1 VNRSLTAFLLVFASM
16 ALFASRVAAQAPPSG
31 KDVVAPTAYVSFDP
45 VARGTAFQV
54 AVVMKIRPGFH
65 VNAREVTEDYLI
77 RTDLRADVPAGFKA
91 GDVIYPKGTL
101 QSFSFSKNKPLNVY
115 TESVTL
121 FVPVTALSEAP
132 AGTRHMP
139 MKLRYQAC
147 SAEICLP
154 PVTLNLDV
162 PLNVTATAGASRPT
176 HPEVFS
182 SHK

>member
-1 VNRSLTAFLLVFASM
+1 MKRSLAALAFVLASA

-45 VARGTAFQV
+45 VARGASFQV
-54 AVVMKIRPGFH
+54 AVVMKIRSGFH

-77 RTDLRADVPAGFKA
+77 RTDLRAEVPAGFKA
-91 GDVIYPKGTL
+91 GEVVYPKGTL
-101 QSFSFSKNKPLNVY
+101 QTFSFSKNKPLNVY
-115 TESVTL
+115 TDSVTL

-132 AGTRHMP
+132 AGTQHIP

-162 PLNVTATAGASRPT
+162 PLNVTATPGAARPA

-182 SHK
+182 ARK

>member
-1 VNRSLTAFLLVFASM
+1 VAFFASW
-16 ALFASRVAAQAPPSG
+16 LAAQTPPSG

-45 VARGTAFQV
+45 VARGAAFQV

-77 RTDLRADVPAGFKA
+77 RTDLHADVPAGFKA
-91 GDVIYPKGTL
+91 SDVIYPKGTL
-101 QSFSFSKNKPLNVY
+101 QTFSFSKNKPLNVY
-115 TESVTL
+115 TDSVTL

-132 AGTRHMP
+132 AGTQHMP

-162 PLNVTATAGASRPT
+162 PLNVAATPSAARPA

-182 SHK
+182 ARK

>member
-1 VNRSLTAFLLVFASM
+1 VKRSLATLLLGVAGVVNFTSG
-16 ALFASRVAAQAPPSG
+16 VAAQAPPSG

-45 VARGTAFQV
+45 VARGAAFQV

-91 GDVIYPKGTL
+91 GEVVYPKGTL
-101 QSFSFSKNKPLNVY
+101 QTFSFSKNKPLNVY
-115 TESVTL
+115 TDSVTL
-121 FVPVTALSEAP
+121 FVPVTALPEAP
-132 AGTRHMP
+132 GGTLHLP

-162 PLNVTATAGASRPT
+162 PLNVAATPSAARPA

-182 SHK
+182 LRK

>member
-1 VNRSLTAFLLVFASM
+1 MKRSLTACLLSFAIV
-16 ALFASRVAAQAPPSG
+16 ALFASRVAAQVPPSG
-31 KDVVAPTAYVSFDP
+31 KEVVAPTAYVSFDP
-45 VARGTAFQV
+45 VARGAAFQV
-54 AVVMKIRPGFH
+54 AVIMKIRPGFH

-101 QSFSFSKNKPLNVY
+101 QTFSFSKNKPLNVY
-115 TESVTL
+115 TDSVTL

-132 AGTRHMP
+132 AGMQHLP

-162 PLNVTATAGASRPT
+162 PLNVAATASAARPA

-182 SHK
+182 PRK

>member
-1 VNRSLTAFLLVFASM
+1 MKRSLANFVVLL
-16 ALFASRVAAQAPPSG
+16 AAVVGLAGPIEAQVPSG
-31 KDVVAPTAYVSFDP
+31 KDVVAPTAYVSYDP
-45 VARGTAFQV
+45 VARGAAFQV

-91 GDVIYPKGTL
+91 GEVIYPQGTL
-101 QSFSFSKNKPLNVY
+101 QTFSFSKNKPLNVY
-115 TESVTL
+115 TDSLTL
-121 FVPVTALSEAP
+121 YLPLTVLSEAP
-132 AGTRHMP
+132 AGTLHLP
-139 MKLRYQAC
+139 MRLRYQAC

-162 PLNVTATAGASRPT
+162 PLTVAATPGTARAV

-182 SHK
+182 QHK